1 MAFTIQMDE
10 TDNTSPV
17 MIKVIGI
24 GGGGCNALKQ
34 MMDFDL
40 HGVELIVANTDKQVL
55 QENPIQNKLQLGV
68 KTTRGMGAGSKPEV
82 GRAAAE
88 EDRDKIR
95 DVLNGAD
102 MVFIAAGMGGGT
114 GTGAAPVIANVARD
128 MGILTVAIVT
138 KPFTFE
144 GMPRMRKAEAGLEV
158 LKSEVDCLVIIPN
171 DRISAVMGE
180 DATLI
185 GSFKTVDNVLR
196 DAVYSIATIKHFSQS
211 GTLQFFANAGKDFLV
226 TGGDLFDQVIA
237 GDVAVGQVAGAG
249 QGDAGV
255 VVVFA
260 VERAVAAFEHFRS
273 LARHAQGGGEGT
285 RYLFAAHGQGGGVY
299 RLVVPPQHDVR
310 RARAEVNGADAEVA
324 FFGAA
329 GGIAG
334 GESGVDDAFDFHAR
348 VAHALAEV
356 GDERAARA
364 DDVRPR
370 FEFVGD
376 HAARV
381 NDVGAAIDE
390 ELLFQ
395 DVQGVQRFAPGR
407 MARAQH
413 GAGDVAFADAAVA
426 HGGAAVLVERAP
438 P

>member
-95 DVLNGAD
+95 DALNGAD

-196 DAVYSIATIKHFSQS
+196 DAVYSIATIIQKLGVINTDLEDVKTIMSERGIAMMGS
-211 GTLQFFANAGKDFLV
+211 GEAK
-226 TGGDLFDQVIA
+226 
-237 GDVAVGQVAGAG
+237 
-249 QGDAGV
+249 
-255 VVVFA
+255 
-260 VERAVAAFEHFRS
+260 
-273 LARHAQGGGEGT
+273 GE
-285 RYLFAAHGQGGGVY
+285 
-299 RLVVPPQHDVR
+299 D
-310 RARAEVNGADAEVA
+310 RARAATEKAISSPLLENIELASARGLLVNVSASQDIKTSEYQTACNVIYDIIDPEQVNLKIGLIIDDNMGDTLRVTVVA
-324 FFGAA
+324 TGIESNDD
-329 GGIAG
+329 GGIFG
-334 GESGVDDAFDFHAR
+334 GSGGYTNPNELFGLGVRASASDNTPPLRNGVDDREPYRDDY
-348 VAHALAEV
+348 AEPEQS
-356 GDERAARA
+356 GG
-364 DDVRPR
+364 
-370 FEFVGD
+370 FSLSS
-376 HAARV
+376 
-381 NDVGAAIDE
+381 
-390 ELLFQ
+390 LL
-395 DVQGVQRFAPGR
+395 RKR
-407 MARAQH
+407 TR
-413 GAGDVAFADAAVA
+413 
-426 HGGAAVLVERAP
+426 
-438 P
+438 